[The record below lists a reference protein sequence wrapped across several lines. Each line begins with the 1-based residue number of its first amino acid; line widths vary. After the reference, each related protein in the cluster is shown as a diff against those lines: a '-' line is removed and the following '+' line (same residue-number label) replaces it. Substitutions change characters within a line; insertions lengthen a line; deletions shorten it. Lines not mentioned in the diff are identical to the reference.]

1 LTVLSGDRQLP
12 ETWPALPKAEKI
24 GRGNPKKIE
33 PNDAD
38 TVHASLIEAEKKKE
52 GKEGKRIIFQ

>member
-1 LTVLSGDRQLP
+1 MKWIIGKYISKKKG
-12 ETWPALPKAEKI
+12 PKAEKI